1 MTHLESSADRLVAR
15 HHHLME
21 KIRRKE
27 MQLMQI
33 SQLETS

>member
-15 HHHLME
+15 LHLME